1 MVIIYQNN
9 ICVIRH
15 QLATCIVAKT
25 GPIHLLLVGL
35 MQGCKAQ
42 GQQMKILLYSY
53 ICLNFSNITYNVSIL
68 VLNGFLAVITY
79 CAGFTMSF

>member
-1 MVIIYQNN
+1 MVNVYQNN

-42 GQQMKILLYSY
+42 GQQMKILWYTFLK
-53 ICLNFSNITYNVSIL
+53 FSNITCNASIL
-68 VLNGFLAVITY
+68 VFERIFSCDNVLY
-79 CAGFTMSF
+79 

>member
-1 MVIIYQNN
+1 MVNVYQNN
-9 ICVIRH
+9 ICVIRY

-42 GQQMKILLYSY
+42 GQQMKILWYSY

-79 CAGFTMSF
+79 CTNLVLP

>member
-1 MVIIYQNN
+1 MIKGQAMVNIYQNN

-25 GPIHLLLVGL
+25 GPLRLLLVDL

-42 GQQMKILLYSY
+42 SQQMKILWYTFFK
-53 ICLNFSNITYNVSIL
+53 IQ
-68 VLNGFLAVITY
+68 
-79 CAGFTMSF
+79 